1 MNIEN
6 SKIRFIVNPLSCH
19 GADIEKYIA
28 TIHSSFSQKG
38 VNFDIQVTEAR
49 GHGTVIAKKSVAE
62 DYDLVVAVGGDG
74 TVNEVGK
81 GLINTDVVLGIIP
94 IGSANGIA
102 RGLNIPL
109 KAELACETLFSGE
122 VRQIDIG
129 RMNNE
134 YFLGVA
140 GTGID
145 ALIAQEFSRRRIF
158 RGFLSYCLV
167 FAQKFFSYKPDEVTV
182 RIDSDYQRKLSPLVI
197 AIANLKEYGYGA
209 VIAPDADVY
218 DSLLDISI
226 IEHLNIFELIYHLPK
241 LFNGDI
247 KRVPKVESHR
257 GNLIEIVGVNSLA
270 VHIDGEGFSGG
281 TKLRFTILPKA
292 LKVCTLTCP
301 H

>member
-19 GADIEKYIA
+19 GTDIGKYIA
-28 TIHSSFSQKG
+28 TIHSFFSQKG
-38 VNFDIQVTEAR
+38 VDFDIQVTEAR
-49 GHGTVIAKKSVAE
+49 GQGTVIAKKSVAE
-62 DYDLVVAVGGDG
+62 DYGLVVAVGGDG

-81 GLINTDVVLGIIP
+81 GLINTDVVFGIIP

-122 VRQIDIG
+122 VQQIDIG

-145 ALIAQEFSRRRIF
+145 ALVAQEFSRRRIF

-167 FAQKFFSYKPDEVTV
+167 FTQKFFSYKPDEVTV
-182 RIDSDYQRKLSPLVI
+182 RIDNDYQRKLVPLVI
-197 AIANLKEYGYGA
+197 AIANLKQYGYGA
-209 VIAPDADVY
+209 IIAPDADMN
-218 DSLLDISI
+218 DSLFDISI
-226 IEHLNIFELIYHLPK
+226 IQHLNIFELIYHLPK
-241 LFNGDI
+241 LFNGNI
-247 KRVPKVESHR
+247 KHVPKVESRR
-257 GNLIEIVGVNSLA
+257 GNFIEIVSVKNLA
-270 VHIDGEGFSGG
+270 VHIDGEGFFGG
-281 TKLRFTILPKA
+281 TKLRFSILPKA
-292 LKVCTLTCP
+292 LKVCTP
-301 H
+301 SPG